1 MISNGVLG
9 VKYIVRLGRLFVADA
24 AGVDGF
30 ESIIDGPSVKVTAD
44 WKSAQ
49 LFDDLSIALDV
60 ARKFYGDVAEVQ
72 FNVDRYISRKDE

>member
-44 WKSAQ
+44 WKAAQ